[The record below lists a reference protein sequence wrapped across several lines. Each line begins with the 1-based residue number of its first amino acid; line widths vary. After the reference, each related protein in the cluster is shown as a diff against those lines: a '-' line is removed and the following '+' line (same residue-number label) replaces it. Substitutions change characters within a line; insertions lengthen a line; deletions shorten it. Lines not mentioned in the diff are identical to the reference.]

1 MDKKR
6 IYGVWTMLLMILTAG
21 SVVAVWRSACA
32 GEAAFRREAEEKLA
46 FRAEMEI
53 NREFDAL
60 GIPYSMDSSS
70 GGAPSRSKRVLT
82 VEEGTFE
89 VEIDSLKES
98 QSLYP
103 LDMLGF
109 KALLLE
115 EFSPS
120 FLDSLHAGWAETWGD
135 GVSSLLV
142 LSVSQPWADSTRVR
156 RAGDLSAER
165 EDCLIG
171 RYYLDDHY
179 TMQLAAYVRMGFWES
194 ISWTSPG
201 VVLSLAGWLLALLAW
216 GGWRLR
222 SRLSG
227 PEPEVSAADEQK
239 LSVWELGRL
248 VYHKDSMLLTC
259 NGQRVDITP
268 QSLKLLCAFLSH
280 GGRLSDEEIY
290 RALGWPLSDSNLT
303 VKKRQAISKLRSCL
317 TKCDGRIQIKSME
330 KGYKMFLEEEGAQSV
345 DS

>member
-1 MDKKR
+1 M
-6 IYGVWTMLLMILTAG
+6 
-21 SVVAVWRSACA
+21 
-32 GEAAFRREAEEKLA
+32 
-46 FRAEMEI
+46 
-53 NREFDAL
+53 
-60 GIPYSMDSSS
+60 
-70 GGAPSRSKRVLT
+70 
-82 VEEGTFE
+82 
-89 VEIDSLKES
+89 
-98 QSLYP
+98 
-103 LDMLGF
+103 
-109 KALLLE
+109 
-115 EFSPS
+115 
-120 FLDSLHAGWAETWGD
+120 
-135 GVSSLLV
+135 
-142 LSVSQPWADSTRVR
+142 R

-259 NGQRVDITP
+259 DGQRVDITP
-268 QSLKLLCAFLSH
+268 QSLKQLCAFLSH

-290 RALGWPLSDSNLT
+290 RALGWPPSDSNLT